1 MKFESRRNMGEPIRF
16 FFMLALLLYT
26 VYLCLFRQSRV
37 WGFAVILGVITALL
51 GALCWFNQTYEL
63 ADDEMIVHEK
73 KPLKSKR
80 IAYRDVLEYHTVSR
94 WWFGEDRPG
103 RSKDFHLSY
112 RQGSKKKTVILSPG
126 DADDFLEEF
135 HRRCSRLEA

>member
-51 GALCWFNQTYEL
+51 GALCWFHQTYEL

>member
-1 MKFESRRNMGEPIRF
+1 MKFESRRNAGEPIRF

-26 VYLCLFRQSRV
+26 VYLCLFRETKV
-37 WGFAVILGVITALL
+37 WGLAGILGVITALL
-51 GALCWFNQTYEL
+51 GALCWFRQTYEL
-63 ADDEMIVHEK
+63 TDDAIIIHEK
-73 KPLKSKR
+73 KPLRNKR
-80 IAYRDVLEYHTVSR
+80 IAYKDVLEYHAVFR